1 MQFIGFI
8 GTGIMGKPMAKNLIK
23 AGDSLIVYDLNP
35 EPLAELKKEGAEIAT
50 SITEIAQRCNII
62 ITMLP
67 NSPQSEEIIISDKG
81 IIKSAKSGTIVI
93 DMSSIDPIVSIK
105 IGKKLSTEGID
116 FLDAPVSGGET
127 SAIEGT
133 LAIMVGGK
141 KEVFDKVIPIFKVLG
156 STYILVGEVGAGN
169 FTKLANQIIVAVN
182 IAAVS
187 EAMILVK
194 KAGLSP
200 NTVYNAIRG
209 GLAGSKVLDNKAPM
223 MISRNFKPGFKIKLH
238 QKDLQNVL
246 NVGTYLNIP
255 LPLTAQLLEMLKSL
269 TSSGNGELDHSGI
282 LKFYENISEV
292 MLVEPK

>member
-1 MQFIGFI
+1 MQSLGFI

-35 EPLAELKKEGAEIAT
+35 EPLIELKKEGAEIAA
-50 SITEIAQRCNII
+50 SITEIAQCCNTI

-67 NSPQSEEIIISDKG
+67 NSSQSEEVIISDKG

-105 IGKKLSTEGID
+105 IGKKLSIEGID
-116 FLDAPVSGGET
+116 FLDAPVSGGEIG
-127 SAIEGT
+127 AIEGT

-141 KEVFDKVIPIFKVLG
+141 KEVFDKAVPIFKVLG
-156 STYILVGEVGAGN
+156 STYILVGELGAGN

-200 NTVYNAIRG
+200 NTVYNAIKG
-209 GLAGSKVLDNKAPM
+209 GLAGSKVLDNKVPM

-246 NVGTYLNIP
+246 NVGTFLNIP

-269 TSSGNGELDHSGI
+269 TSLGNGEIDHSGI
-282 LKFYENISEV
+282 IKFYENISEV
-292 MLVEPK
+292 VLVE